1 MNIIIFALIGL
12 YELSSVKHIMKERL
26 NNLYETPTITIV
38 EVKQKCVICTS
49 VIATMND
56 TWQEEEI

>member
-1 MNIIIFALIGL
+1 
-12 YELSSVKHIMKERL
+12 MKERL